1 MEPINVKVIQLGKL
15 STDEVSNILGVAN
28 LCQTTFYFDDVEDIK
43 VDISPYRLP
52 NQSFDLD
59 AATEK
64 HVLPKN
70 TDRRPL
76 IILSSEPYGA
86 PPRGAEEDWVYFS
99 GTLDTN
105 VSIISTYLW
114 ESLEGP
120 RRLQPYLLFMIGT
133 SLISEYAGIHF
144 HDESKGCL
152 FDFCEEPSDID
163 LSLKSDSFFC
173 PICQGYINRALAKGD
188 ISIDLLVSAMRLI
201 NRARG
206 IELSCFISYSHKDEE
221 FVRKLYSRMKAKNIR
236 VWLAAEDLGEGKI
249 YEQLERSIRL
259 HDRLLLVLSHNSMLS
274 EWVKTEIRW
283 AIEDAIRGSANKLLP
298 IRLVKLDAIRE
309 WKLFNADSGQDLAHE
324 IRKYHIHDFSD
335 WQNTKAFN
343 QAFKRLMTYIK

>member
-1 MEPINVKVIQLGKL
+1 MESINVKVIQLGKL
-15 STDEVSNILGVAN
+15 FTDEVNNILGVAN
-28 LCQTTFYFDDVEDIK
+28 LCQPTFYFDDVEDLK
-43 VDISPYRLP
+43 VDLSPYRLP
-52 NQSFDLD
+52 NQNFDLD
-59 AATEK
+59 AVTKK
-64 HVLPKN
+64 HILPKY
-70 TDRRPL
+70 TDRPL
-76 IILSSEPYGA
+76 IILSSEPYGS
-86 PPRGAEEDWVYFS
+86 PPRGAEEDAVYFL

-120 RRLQPYLLFMIGT
+120 RRLQPYLLFMVGT

-163 LSLKSDSFFC
+163 LSLKSESFFC

-188 ISIDLLVSAMRLI
+188 INIDLLISAMRLI

-206 IELSCFISYSHKDEE
+206 IELSCFISYSHKDED
-221 FVRKLYSRMKAKNIR
+221 FARRLYSRMKAKNLL
-236 VWLAAEDLGEGKI
+236 VWLASQDLGEGKI
-249 YEQLERSIRL
+249 HEQLERSIRL
-259 HDRLLLVLSHNSMLS
+259 HDRLLLVLSHNSMSS

-283 AIEDAIRGSANKLLP
+283 AIEDAIRKRANKLLP
-298 IRLVKLDAIRE
+298 IRLVGLDAIKD
-309 WKLFNADSGQDLAHE
+309 WKLFNADIGKDLAQE
-324 IRKYHIHDFSD
+324 IREYHIHDFSD

-343 QAFKRLMTYIK
+343 QAFNRLMRYIK